1 MTDRPEPA
9 ALRSTACLDAEPP
22 PVPAGDAVLGVL
34 PLGRHRPRAQRP
46 GLARERR
53 PPSGRLPDGVVRR
66 LTDHYGPGIGT
77 WLEGAAR
84 LLSDVSDGWNVDLVG
99 FHDEGWTSVVAAGRT
114 PCGRTVVLK
123 AVPESDRFRRELV
136 ALRHWPNGVACRLL
150 DWDGATQVLLLD
162 AVAGRLGGAA
172 RPVDHQER
180 VARRLAAL
188 HARRDGGGADLP
200 SLADY
205 YRDRVMPR
213 IRARAMRFRAE
224 VDAARVSRVLTV
236 AQTLC
241 DSSGPASVLHA
252 DLYAE
257 NALFDEAGE
266 PVFIDPYPMVGPP
279 AFDWAF
285 WCVYYRPT
293 AGFADRLDLCL
304 RHAACPVA
312 DVAAWVATLAVD
324 GALYYLETG
333 DPTAYSLID
342 ILWHAAVRGLVEE

>member
-1 MTDRPEPA
+1 MGA
-9 ALRSTACLDAEPP
+9 
-22 PVPAGDAVLGVL
+22 
-34 PLGRHRPRAQRP
+34 HRP

-53 PPSGRLPDGVVRR
+53 RLCGRLPDGVVRR

-77 WLEGAAR
+77 WLEDAAR

-123 AVPESDRFRRELV
+123 AVPESDRFHRELL
-136 ALRHWPNGVACRLL
+136 ALRRWPNGVACHLL

-188 HARRDGGGADLP
+188 HARRDGGGGDLP

-205 YRDRVMPR
+205 YRERVLPR
-213 IRARAMRFRAE
+213 IRARAMRFQAE
-224 VDAARVSRVLTV
+224 VGAARVSRVLTV

-241 DSSGPASVLHA
+241 DSSGPVSVLHA

-257 NALFDEAGE
+257 NVLFGDVGE

-279 AFDWAF
+279 AFDWGF
-285 WCVYYRPT
+285 WCVYYRPA
-293 AGFADRLDLCL
+293 AGFADRLGLYL
-304 RHAACPVA
+304 QHAACPVA

-333 DPTAYSLID
+333 DPTAYALID
-342 ILWHAAVRGLVEE
+342 ILRHAAVRGLVEE